1 MARVQD
7 RDFRHSAVHGPVV
20 QGRSDR
26 PGNPCWD
33 TYPMVVQIGSDSS
46 KSARLEGLSPRLI
59 FDRNVLLNNNLRQ
72 HDRVEAEPNQSAALV
87 GAIWGLFRPP
97 LMQLHPII
105 GLRFSRSAAVFTAK
119 LHHHAISLDLR
130 SYLENGAYEKPAE
143 ILTRQPLPHWSSML
157 GYTRFQRP

>member
-7 RDFRHSAVHGPVV
+7 RDFRRSAVHGPVV

-33 TYPMVVQIGSDSS
+33 TDPMVVQIGSDFS
-46 KSARLEGLSPRLI
+46 KSARLEGLSLRLI
-59 FDRNVLLNNNLRQ
+59 FDRNILLNNNLRQ

-97 LMQLHPII
+97 L
-105 GLRFSRSAAVFTAK
+105 T
-119 LHHHAISLDLR
+119 
-130 SYLENGAYEKPAE
+130 
-143 ILTRQPLPHWSSML
+143 
-157 GYTRFQRP
+157 